1 MGLIFSSCS
10 DPKAEASVQQAPIHK
25 RRDPTMVSFDME
37 SLGGVAGAL
46 DAIQTSSTHVSAA
59 YKEPVEA
66 RGARL
71 EERRKVAF
79 KP

>member
-1 MGLIFSSCS
+1 
-10 DPKAEASVQQAPIHK
+10 
-25 RRDPTMVSFDME
+25 MVSFDME